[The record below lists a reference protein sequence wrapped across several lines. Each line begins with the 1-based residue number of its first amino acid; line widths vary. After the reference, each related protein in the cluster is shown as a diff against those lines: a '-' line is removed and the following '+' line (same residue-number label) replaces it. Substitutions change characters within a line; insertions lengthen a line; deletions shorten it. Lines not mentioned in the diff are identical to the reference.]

1 MLHFL
6 KYFFSFFQVGKYR
19 EKFVKVCFLGNLVP
33 ICLQFDDFSV
43 KYCKQKIVKV
53 CLHFVDLALIR
64 LQFEDFFSSNF
75 RRKKSWN
82 LIYILF
88 RHNRLQ
94 TIWRIFSTKILIL
107 QTCWAIR
114 YMMTHFCLDLKCTR
128 KDARTIHERQKCFIL
143 LWLPI
148 RIFVGMSLNDLKK
161 FQTLCSVWP

>member
-1 MLHFL
+1 MKMLHFL

-33 ICLQFDDFSV
+33 ICLQFDDF
-43 KYCKQKIVKV
+43 
-53 CLHFVDLALIR
+53 
-64 LQFEDFFSSNF
+64 F
-75 RRKKSWN
+75 RRISEEKKSWN
-82 LIYILF
+82 LFYILVN
-88 RHNRLQ
+88 HNRLQ

>member
-1 MLHFL
+1 M
-6 KYFFSFFQVGKYR
+6 
-19 EKFVKVCFLGNLVP
+19 
-33 ICLQFDDFSV
+33 
-43 KYCKQKIVKV
+43 KV

-107 QTCWAIR
+107 QTCWAIQC
-114 YMMTHFCLDLKCTR
+114 MMTHFCLDLKCTR

-148 RIFVGMSLNDLKK
+148 RIFVGMSQWFEKISDFVFGVTVKGPSTNLTLQTKNFSSLKRLPRYFEK
-161 FQTLCSVWP
+161 IFFRTHTST